1 MGRFFLKLGMVS
13 LATLVAYLL
22 WPRSPSLGAFRP
34 AGIEALRSEAFR
46 AARSGKTRAE
56 LVPLYRIF
64 QEEFRFPPVAAAE
77 SAWQA
82 SRALRLFFDSADN
95 ADRERALVPLEK
107 LFAIV
112 RRETGSEF
120 DASVVARLQLHCWML
135 AADPRKASQSRS
147 AIAEKLAL
155 LHGGS
160 ASDYAAAATAF
171 ATADRMWLSKNA
183 AGARDA
189 GVSGWRRLAEV
200 LKSRGGAE

>member
-1 MGRFFLKLGMVS
+1 MGRFFLKLGLVS
-13 LATLVAYLL
+13 LVTAVAYLL

-34 AGIEALRSEAFR
+34 ARIEALRSEAVR
-46 AARSGKTRAE
+46 EARDGKTWAA
-56 LVPLYRIF
+56 LVPLYRMF
-64 QEEFRFPPVAAAE
+64 QEEFRFPPLAAAE

-82 SRALRLFFDSADN
+82 SRALRFFFDSADN
-95 ADRERALVPLEK
+95 ADRERALAPLEK

-112 RRETGSEF
+112 RRETGSDF

-135 AADPRKASQSRS
+135 AADPRKTSQSKS

-160 ASDYAAAATAF
+160 ASEYATAAAAF

-183 AGARDA
+183 TGAREA
-189 GVSGWRRLAEV
+189 GVSAWRRLAEA
-200 LKSRGGAE
+200 LNSREGAE